1 MHRIYKLQSEQST
14 VGRGTMKIFQTA
26 TIVSSVSCLVLL
38 TTVSF
43 QPAQPRTIT
52 FEMGEGGHSV
62 TFPMTEKE
70 IVEYEKHQKTIKA
83 IIANK
88 KRIKPQVVSFELQE
102 SGITIDFPMS
112 AKEMLRQ
119 QLDKQFS
126 DIDKRNKRNADALER
141 KETIEMADGLLI
153 TF

>member
-1 MHRIYKLQSEQST
+1 
-14 VGRGTMKIFQTA
+14 MKIFQTA
-26 TIVSSVSCLVLL
+26 TIVSVSSLILL

-43 QPAQPRTIT
+43 LPAQPRTIT
-52 FEMGEGGHSV
+52 FEMGEGGHTV

-70 IVEYEKHQKTIKA
+70 IVEYEKRQKTIKA

-88 KRIKPQVVSFELQE
+88 EQIKPQIISFELPE

-112 AKEMLRQ
+112 AKEVLRQ
-119 QLDKQFS
+119 KQLNKQFS
-126 DIDKRNKRNADALER
+126 DIDKRNKGNADVLVR
-141 KETIEMADGLLI
+141 KETIEMADGQLI